1 MGNGGEN
8 SGWGLPTGTA
18 GKINRPN
25 RKKLLAMTIDSDTNE
40 HGASRETIRRN
51 CENAWSHSVYSA
63 LERLFS
69 AALRGYGLLFQRL
82 GGECASVAESST

>member
-18 GKINRPN
+18 GKINRLN
-25 RKKLLAMTIDSDTNE
+25 REKLLAMTIDSDTNE
-40 HGASRETIRRN
+40 HGASRGSISRS
-51 CENAWSHSVYSA
+51 CENPWSHSVYSA

-69 AALRGYGLLFQRL
+69 AALRGHDLLFQRL